1 MIKQQ
6 LSNSSAGAAKPAPT
20 HYHFVVDVSGSMH
33 YDLPKLRKDLSN
45 LIATTMRKDDLFSL
59 IYYSSKGDTGYI
71 VKGYKY
77 SGIDSLNM
85 AQNAIENL
93 QSRYLTGFV
102 DPLELLSESINE
114 DSSVLANVMIFMSDG
129 YENQSPKSHV
139 LDICEV
145 LSAQLDAAFII
156 EYGDYAN
163 HDLLIEMSQKLDG
176 TFIYSQD
183 VSAYNLS
190 IQKIVQSEYSTKY
203 VEVVDN
209 GYENVFAIDN
219 GMVRSFSSEG
229 GIYRVPEN
237 LEIYINN
244 GDYSNVDNQFLLG
257 MIHIS
262 QMKGDAKAVFDF
274 LGMLGD
280 KYLIDLYSGA
290 IGKQK
295 VNEFLNEVQAC
306 LEDSALLYRNG
317 KDTDYLPDAD
327 QYCLFNFFEDF
338 QAGENLVFVRHE
350 DFNYKRIGAKQ
361 VQASSVLSDEDR
373 QVLSNAVSLEDA
385 KALLDNKYKLNFEYI
400 NEEQGHYL
408 NLDFNTKRANIS
420 FQIKHDV
427 KVDLSQIPNYDWD
440 VVEVVNTHIYRNYA
454 IVKDMVLNVSHI
466 VAKLDSQTMT
476 KFLDKG
482 IVDKVYPD
490 GKVLLNLSKMPV
502 VNRAMIENFDANDFI
517 QKNYEYLKLKY
528 EMRLLNGIKKEVD
541 PKQIDMP
548 QYSEEFK
555 DWLAEIGIDHN
566 GFNPKRVAISGSDE
580 YYAPEVVVKFDKI
593 GSIPTP
599 DKVRQKYNDGKSL
612 TAREQIMF
620 DYIQAHSGIEQDVK
634 RLNEVIGQRLK
645 VKRELEFNISESLFK
660 MFLSRYVPASDGN
673 FSFEDYSGKIEM
685 GSKTVKL

>member
-1 MIKQQ
+1 MIKQ
-6 LSNSSAGAAKPAPT
+6 LLSSNSKAVQTPT

-33 YDLPKLRKDLSN
+33 YDLPKLRQDLSN
-45 LIATTMRKDDLFSL
+45 LVATTMRKDDLFSL

-145 LSAQLDAAFII
+145 LGAQLDAAFII

-176 TFIYSQD
+176 TFVYSKD

-190 IQKIVQSEYSTKY
+190 IQKIVKSEYSTKY
-203 VEVVDN
+203 VEVADN

-244 GDYSNVDNQFLLG
+244 GDYSNVDDQFLLG

-262 QMKGDAKAVFDF
+262 QMKGNAKAVFEF

-306 LEDSALLYRNG
+306 LEDSTLLYRNG
-317 KDTDYLPDAD
+317 KDTNYLPNENE
-327 QYCLFNFFEDF
+327 YCLFNFFEDF

-385 KALLDNKYKLNFEYI
+385 KALLDNKYKLNFEYVG
-400 NEEQGHYL
+400 EEQGHHL

-420 FQIKHDV
+420 FQVKHNV

-440 VVEVVNTHIYRNYA
+440 IVEVVNTHIYRNYA

-466 VAKLDSQTMT
+466 VAKLDNQTMAN
-476 KFLDKG
+476 FLDKG
-482 IVDKVYPD
+482 IIDKVYAD

-502 VNRAMIENFDANDFI
+502 VNRAMIQNFDANDFI

-528 EMRLLNGIKKEVD
+528 EMRLLNGIKKVVD

-599 DKVRQKYNDGKSL
+599 DKVRGKYNDGKSL

-660 MFLSRYVPASDGN
+660 MFLSRYVPANDGK